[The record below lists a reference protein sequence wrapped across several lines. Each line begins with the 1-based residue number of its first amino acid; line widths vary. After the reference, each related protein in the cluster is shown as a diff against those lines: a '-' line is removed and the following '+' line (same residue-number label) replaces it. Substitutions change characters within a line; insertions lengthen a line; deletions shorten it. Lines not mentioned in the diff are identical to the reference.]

1 MNLGSLALMFCWILR
16 HCSPFYPCFGSVPGV
31 SIHQAHDKNLW
42 AGYQFLGQCCIP
54 QLFCFDSQM
63 QPQQGCNPSLAS
75 PACVDRFSC
84 VQGSLILVS
93 PPSRMARSLYEW
105 LWQHEFWLPPGIT
118 WEDMQ
123 ESEDTHYPQPRELLL
138 SIPFA
143 LILVVIRCAF
153 ER

>member
-1 MNLGSLALMFCWILR
+1 ML
-16 HCSPFYPCFGSVPGV
+16 SVPVAVLHPTAVLFRQLDATSARGV
-31 SIHQAHDKNLW
+31 ILLWLHRLVLTGFLVCKAH
-42 AGYQFLGQCCIP
+42 F
-54 QLFCFDSQM
+54 
-63 QPQQGCNPSLAS
+63 
-75 PACVDRFSC
+75 
-84 VQGSLILVS
+84 ILVS
-93 PPSRMARSLYEW
+93 LPSRMARSLYEW

-123 ESEDTHYPQPRELLL
+123 ESEDTHYPQPRDLLL

>member
-1 MNLGSLALMFCWILR
+1 MIRICEQVISSLGSAVSHSCSASTARCSLSKGVILPWL
-16 HCSPFYPCFGSVPGV
+16 HQLVLTGFLVCS
-31 SIHQAHDKNLW
+31 AH
-42 AGYQFLGQCCIP
+42 F
-54 QLFCFDSQM
+54 
-63 QPQQGCNPSLAS
+63 
-75 PACVDRFSC
+75 
-84 VQGSLILVS
+84 ILVS